1 MILNVENKAKLVK
14 LGPVW
19 VTYLKQ
25 CMTIS
30 SLSSPR
36 SRKLGHPLTLS
47 FLPELFVPPHCQSP
61 PVCCCFCLWGY
72 QTDSLEEA
80 LGLGSARRRGDQS
93 AILRN
98 NGTELFLRHLLTRRS
113 RDVCRSGLGTGLDEP
128 MEVFARFAPLACN
141 EAEKRT
147 IALQPCHQSPGLPW
161 RGPKFCVQFLERS
174 PVGARKFP
182 GSAVDLLFR
191 SSKRIA

>member
-1 MILNVENKAKLVK
+1 MRKFLHCQRMILNVENKAKLVK

-25 CMTIS
+25 CMAIS

-93 AILRN
+93 PILRN

-128 MEVFARFAPLACN
+128 VHIFNFLRSLVAGHLVCHHRFQTIVR
-141 EAEKRT
+141 EKT
-147 IALQPCHQSPGLPW
+147 EEKKFFLHLSPCGS
-161 RGPKFCVQFLERS
+161 RRRYLETH
-174 PVGARKFP
+174 
-182 GSAVDLLFR
+182 
-191 SSKRIA
+191 

>member
-113 RDVCRSGLGTGLDEP
+113 RDV
-128 MEVFARFAPLACN
+128 
-141 EAEKRT
+141 EKSKGIWRDR
-147 IALQPCHQSPGLPW
+147 
-161 RGPKFCVQFLERS
+161 RGPHTRLEQAMRQESSCTIFAQQAFSLFCGNWPF
-174 PVGARKFP
+174 
-182 GSAVDLLFR
+182 
-191 SSKRIA
+191 

>member
-1 MILNVENKAKLVK
+1 MRKFLHCQRMILNVENKAKLVK

-72 QTDSLEEA
+72 QTDSLEKAES
-80 LGLGSARRRGDQS
+80 LGSARSRGHQS
-93 AILRN
+93 PILRHD
-98 NGTELFLRHLLTRRS
+98 GSELFLRHAQTRS
-113 RDVCRSGLGTGLDEP
+113 SWDVCRSRLGAGLDEP
-128 MEVFARFAPLACN
+128 VEILDPFAPLACD
-141 EAEKRT
+141 EAE
-147 IALQPCHQSPGLPW
+147 
-161 RGPKFCVQFLERS
+161 
-174 PVGARKFP
+174 
-182 GSAVDLLFR
+182 
-191 SSKRIA
+191 

>member
-1 MILNVENKAKLVK
+1 MRKFLHCQRMILNVENKAKLVK

-25 CMTIS
+25 CMAIS

-36 SRKLGHPLTLS
+36 SRKLGHPLTSS
-47 FLPELFVPPHCQSP
+47 FLPELFVPPHCQNP
-61 PVCCCFCLWGY
+61 PVSCCFCLWGY

-93 AILRN
+93 PILRN

-128 MEVFARFAPLACN
+128 MEVFARFAPLACH
-141 EAEKRT
+141 EAE
-147 IALQPCHQSPGLPW
+147 
-161 RGPKFCVQFLERS
+161 
-174 PVGARKFP
+174 
-182 GSAVDLLFR
+182 
-191 SSKRIA
+191 

>member
-1 MILNVENKAKLVK
+1 M
-14 LGPVW
+14 
-19 VTYLKQ
+19 TYLKQ

-93 AILRN
+93 PILRN

-128 MEVFARFAPLACN
+128 MEVFTRFVPLACN

-147 IALQPCHQSPGLPW
+147 CSATLPPISLSP
-161 RGPKFCVQFLERS
+161 LEGSQVLRPVSREVSGRS
-174 PVGARKFP
+174 PEVPWLCGRLAFQIVQEDSVRHWRK
-182 GSAVDLLFR
+182 
-191 SSKRIA
+191 